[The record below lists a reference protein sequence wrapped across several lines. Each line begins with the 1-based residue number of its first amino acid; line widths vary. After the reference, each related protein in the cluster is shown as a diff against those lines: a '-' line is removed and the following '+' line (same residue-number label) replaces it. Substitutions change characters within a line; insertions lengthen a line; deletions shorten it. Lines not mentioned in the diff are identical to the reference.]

1 MRVSTNTIYGNGTGQ
16 MLRQQDALFRIQQ
29 QLSAGKSILTP
40 SDDPIAS
47 VQALAITQS
56 ASINDQYSV
65 NRNNA
70 KSSLALEESVL
81 KQVTEVLHGVYESAV
96 QAGSGALTDADRK
109 SIAIELRG
117 QLESLVGLA
126 NNTDESG
133 QFLFSGYQANT
144 KPFVQTDLNVQYQ
157 GDQGQRLNQVGPT
170 RQLVVGDPGSDV
182 FEAIKNGNGVFT
194 TTADS
199 QNTGTGVIDIGSVV
213 NPADLTGSDYEINFT
228 VTAGVTTYDIVDA
241 TTGTTISSAN
251 PYVENSSISFDGMQV
266 SIKGNPADGDKFE
279 IAPSTNQSIFK
290 TVGDLI
296 STLESPT
303 GGQSGGETRLANDL
317 STALRNISNGL
328 DHILLKQSS
337 IGSRMDEISTLED
350 VGSDQ
355 KIQYRQQLSQLQ
367 DVDYAQSISDFQR
380 QQLYLQAAQQS
391 YIKISG
397 LTLFNFL

>member
-1 MRVSTNTIYGNGTGQ
+1 MRVSTNTIYDNGTGQ
-16 MLRQQDALFRIQQ
+16 MLRQQDSLFRIQQ
-29 QLSAGKSILTP
+29 QLSTGRSILTP

-56 ASINDQYSV
+56 ASINEQYSV

-96 QAGSGALTDADRK
+96 EAGSGALTDADRK

-144 KPFVQTDLNVQYQ
+144 KPFVQTDLSVQYQ
-157 GDQGQRLNQVGPT
+157 GDQGLRLNQVGPT

-194 TTADS
+194 TAANS

-213 NPADLTGSDYEINFT
+213 NPANLTGSDYEINFT
-228 VTAGVTTYDIVDA
+228 VTAGVTTYDIVDT

-296 STLESPT
+296 SALESPT
-303 GGQSGGETRLANDL
+303 GGQAGGTARLANDL

-350 VGSDQ
+350 VGGDQ

-367 DVDYAQSISDFQR
+367 DVDFAQSISDLQR

-397 LTLFNFL
+397 LSLFNFL

>member
-1 MRVSTNTIYGNGTGQ
+1 MRVSTNTMYDNGTGQ

-29 QLSAGKSILTP
+29 QLSSGKSILTP

-96 QAGSGALTDADRK
+96 EAGSAALNDADRK

-126 NNTDESG
+126 NNTDEKG

-157 GDQGQRLNQVGPT
+157 GDQGLRLNQVGPT
-170 RQLVVGDPGSDV
+170 RQLMVGDPGSDV

-194 TTADS
+194 TAANS
-199 QNTGTGVIDIGSVV
+199 LNTGTGVIDIGSVV
-213 NPADLTGSDYEINFT
+213 NPANLTGSDYEICFT
-228 VTAGVTTYDIVDA
+228 VTAGVTTYDIVD
-241 TTGTTISSAN
+241 TTNGTTVSSAN
-251 PYVENSSISFDGMQV
+251 PYVENSSISFDGMQL
-266 SIKGNPADGDKFE
+266 SIKGSPADGDKFE

-303 GGQSGGETRLANDL
+303 GGQSGGTTRLANDL
-317 STALRNISNGL
+317 STALKNISNGL

-337 IGSRMDEISTLED
+337 IGSRMEEISTLED
-350 VGSDQ
+350 VGGDQ

-367 DVDYAQSISDFQR
+367 DVDFAESISDLQR
-380 QQLYLQAAQQS
+380 QQLYLQAVQQS

>member
-1 MRVSTNTIYGNGTGQ
+1 MRVSTNTMYDNGTGQ
-16 MLRQQDALFRIQQ
+16 MLRQQDALFKIQQ
-29 QLSAGKSILTP
+29 QLSSGKSILTP

-56 ASINDQYSV
+56 SSINDQYSV
-65 NRNNA
+65 NRSNA

-96 QAGSGALTDADRK
+96 QAGSGVLTDADRK

-126 NNTDESG
+126 NNTDEKG

-194 TTADS
+194 TAANS

-213 NPADLTGSDYEINFT
+213 NPANLTGSDYEISFT

-241 TTGTTISSAN
+241 TNGTTVSSAN

-266 SIKGNPADGDKFE
+266 SIKGSPTDGDKFE

-303 GGQSGGETRLANDL
+303 GDQAAGTTRLANDL
-317 STALRNISNGL
+317 STALKNISNGL

-337 IGSRMDEISTLED
+337 IGSRMQEISTLED
-350 VGSDQ
+350 VGNDQ
-355 KIQYRQQLSQLQ
+355 KIQYQQQLSQLQ
-367 DVDYAQSISDFQR
+367 DVDFAQSISDFQQR
-380 QQLYLQAAQQS
+380 QLYLQAAQQS
-391 YIKISG
+391 YAKISG